1 MRPSRS
7 ASSARAV
14 SVCFRRS
21 PKFWLGLLST
31 TTATTEDSGS
41 RSSRVNDGLASA
53 STIMASASARTAQPR
68 LRAKASSATSTIAS
82 ATAAHS
88 T

>member
-7 ASSARAV
+7 ASCARAV
-14 SVCFRRS
+14 SVCLMRS

-31 TTATTEDSGS
+31 TTATTDESGS
-41 RSSRVNDGLASA
+41 RSSRVNDGFASA

-68 LRAKASSATSTIAS
+68 LRAKPSSAASTSAS
-82 ATAAHS
+82 ATAPHS